1 MKNQFPSHYLAAA
14 AAAWLTRRVQIGLI
28 GLALLEF
35 TAFGAPGTW
44 SFAASM
50 NVGRS
55 RHTGT
60 LLPNG
65 RVLAAGGL
73 DGNDSATAS
82 AEIYDPISNTWEI
95 ASDMH
100 EARSRH
106 AATLLADGRLL
117 ISGGRNANG
126 FSLASTEVLDPVS
139 GTWTRQGDLIIAR
152 DIHAATL
159 LGDGRV
165 LVCGGISIN
174 KGGPFV
180 QKTAEIWDPATGNWS
195 VADAMANA
203 RFGHEALLLP
213 DGTVIIA
220 GGATPGGDCTAYRTA
235 EIYHPDDDRWRN
247 TTPMKTLRSFYFAA
261 AIPGVGMLAA
271 GGLTEPP
278 DCQHV
283 TAATEIYDVATATWR
298 LTGDLSIPRGAIVPG
313 GRLPNGK
320 MLIAGARVQNG
331 SFALKTA
338 TADLYDPATE
348 TWSLAGSMNMP
359 RTSHTLTVLQDGR
372 AIALGGRDAIL
383 TTATTEIFAP

>member
-1 MKNQFPSHYLAAA
+1 MKNQFRSPCPTGN
-14 AAAWLTRRVQIGLI
+14 AAWLTRHVQIGLI
-28 GLALLEF
+28 GLAFLDF
-35 TAFGAPGTW
+35 TASGAPGTW
-44 SFAASM
+44 TFAANM
-50 NVGRS
+50 NVARS
-55 RHTGT
+55 RHTST
-60 LLPNG
+60 LLRDG

-73 DGNDSATAS
+73 DGNNSATPS
-82 AEIYDPISNTWEI
+82 AELYDPISNIWQV
-95 ASDMH
+95 APDMH

-106 AATLLADGRLL
+106 AATLLADGRLM
-117 ISGGRNANG
+117 IIGGRAANG
-126 FSLASTEVLDPVS
+126 FSLASTEVFDPATD
-139 GTWTRQGDLIIAR
+139 TWTRQGDLVIAR
-152 DIHAATL
+152 DIHTATL

-174 KGGPFV
+174 ARGPFV

-235 EIYHPDDDRWRN
+235 EIYHPHQDRWRN
-247 TTPMKTLRSFYFAA
+247 TTPMQTLRSFYFAA
-261 AIPGVGMLAA
+261 AVPGVGMLAA

-283 TAATEIYDVATATWR
+283 TAATEIYDAASATWR
-298 LTGDLSIPRGAIVPG
+298 VTGDLSIARGAIVPG

-320 MLIAGARVQNG
+320 MLVAGARVQNG
-331 SFALKTA
+331 SFALKTP
-338 TADLYDPATE
+338 TADLYDPATG
-348 TWSLAGSMNMP
+348 TWSLTGSMNMP

-372 AIALGGRDAIL
+372 AIVLGGRDAIV
-383 TTATTEIFAP
+383 TTATTEIFWP